1 MSALRIIRKL
11 LHVREHADR
20 VSRPAVSILLGC
32 RWGTPPPI
40 APFVLATL
48 AVALAAVLS
57 APFVAASFAGAK
69 PRSVASNKK

>member
-1 MSALRIIRKL
+1 
-11 LHVREHADR
+11 
-20 VSRPAVSILLGC
+20 VSILLGC

>member
-1 MSALRIIRKL
+1 
-11 LHVREHADR
+11 
-20 VSRPAVSILLGC
+20 
-32 RWGTPPPI
+32 
-40 APFVLATL
+40 VLATL